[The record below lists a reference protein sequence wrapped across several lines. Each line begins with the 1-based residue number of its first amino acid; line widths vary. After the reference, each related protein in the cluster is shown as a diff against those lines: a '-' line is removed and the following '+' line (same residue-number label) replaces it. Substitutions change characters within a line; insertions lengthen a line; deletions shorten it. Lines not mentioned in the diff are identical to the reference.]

1 MLSWLELAEL
11 ADEWDSGA
19 AFDPL
24 CVERSAPVDDD
35 EAALMETI
43 CREATPGPLAI
54 EDSADGERAPVVSL
68 PDGRLVVSLTASV
81 EQANDDSIREANAQL
96 ICKARHFLLR
106 LLRDRRQ
113 WQQQHDRL
121 QQRIRTLESRL
132 RPESPAVPGPGPRHG
147 SSQVRRPR

>member
-1 MLSWLELAEL
+1 MQPSIRFA
-11 ADEWDSGA
+11 S
-19 AFDPL
+19 
-24 CVERSAPVDDD
+24 ERSAPVDDE

-54 EDSADGERAPVVSL
+54 EDAADGERAPVVSL

-81 EQANDDSIREANAQL
+81 EQANDDSVREANAQL

-113 WQQQHDRL
+113 WQQQRERL
-121 QQRIRTLESRL
+121 QQRIRSLEAKL
-132 RPESPAVPGPGPRHG
+132 HGEAPAALASGPRRG
-147 SSQVRRPR
+147 SSPVRRPR